1 VLRIDAG
8 RALPYIALGSSDDL
22 MIGETVIAI
31 GNPFGLSH
39 TVTTGVVSATKR
51 TLQTGGRTYT
61 DFIQTD
67 ASINPG
73 NSGGPLLNILGQL
86 IGINTAIY
94 GNAQG
99 IGFAIPVDRARRSM
113 DSLVAGQRPPE
124 ADPNQL
130 AWDQLGLE
138 ARDGDGGLAVTR
150 VRGGS
155 PAARV
160 GVQRGD
166 RLLGLDG
173 VALDSLDTLGNQLRA
188 SRGAPSVVLSIGR
201 GPYRY
206 DVEMPLARS
215 RG

>member
-1 VLRIDAG
+1 
-8 RALPYIALGSSDDL
+8 
-22 MIGETVIAI
+22 
-31 GNPFGLSH
+31 
-39 TVTTGVVSATKR
+39 
-51 TLQTGGRTYT
+51 
-61 DFIQTD
+61 
-67 ASINPG
+67 
-73 NSGGPLLNILGQL
+73 
-86 IGINTAIY
+86 
-94 GNAQG
+94 
-99 IGFAIPVDRARRSM
+99 
-113 DSLVAGQRPPE
+113 VAGGHPPE